1 MEIFDL
7 SSGESGF
14 SDDLNALVKAV
25 HDGSSI
31 PYRPHWGN
39 ALYYE
44 YLIEKWPDMPIRIC
58 VHEGYFRDWLFCDEE
73 LLEYI
78 EIKPDEITSAHR
90 VQHGRDSLKRFVE
103 NNSLEEAPC
112 MLFVRLTAS
121 SGQSI
126 SLILGLLPAGQAGMD
141 LTIEEAFL
149 GDDFEQKLID
159 SGWLDLDALEQVSD
173 QWILENWSVA
183 S

>member
-1 MEIFDL
+1 MDIFHLRAQDTGYTFEL
-7 SSGESGF
+7 
-14 SDDLNALVKAV
+14 DALVDDV
-25 HDGSSI
+25 HNDSLVPS
-31 PYRPHWGN
+31 RPEWAN

-44 YLIEKWPDMPIRIC
+44 HLIEKWPDMPIRIC
-58 VHEGYFRDWLFCDEE
+58 VHEAYFRDWLFCDEE
-73 LLEYI
+73 LVEYI
-78 EIKPDEITSAHR
+78 EIKPDDITDAHR

-112 MLFVRLTAS
+112 MLFVRLSAS

-126 SLILGLLPAGQAGMD
+126 SLILGLLPAGQAGIN

-173 QWILENWSVA
+173 QWILERWSVA